1 MTVTETT
8 ATPGGTLAR
17 TAGPRGGAPGTWAVF
32 RQILWRDVYVTLR
45 SMPTFLAQVVLQPLF
60 LVFVFGKVLTEL
72 GYARADYSD
81 LLLPG
86 VIALTC
92 VLTGLQGTALPMV
105 IDFSYTR
112 EIEDRLMA
120 PLPTD
125 AVALEKVVFGALR
138 GLIAAVVMF
147 PVGILVLGHIP
158 FDAARLPLLVVVLVL
173 ATIVGS
179 AMGLALGAL
188 VRPDQINIVFALVL
202 TPLLFT
208 GCSQYPWPS
217 LSVLPWFKVA
227 TLFNPLTYA
236 SEGMRAAMEPS
247 VAHMNPVVAVV
258 VLAACCAGFIG
269 LGGWGFRRRALD

>member
-1 MTVTETT
+1 MTAAD
-8 ATPGGTLAR
+8 ATFTSGPQITIP
-17 TAGPRGGAPGTWAVF
+17 GPRRVF
-32 RQILWRDVYVTLR
+32 LQILWRDVFVTLR
-45 SMPTFLAQVVLQPLF
+45 SVPTFLAQVVLQPLF
-60 LVFVFGKVLTEL
+60 LVFVFGKVLTDL
-72 GYARADYSD
+72 GYARAGYSN

-120 PLPTD
+120 PLPTA
-125 AVALEKVVFGALR
+125 AVALEKVAFGALR

-158 FDAARLPLLVVVLVL
+158 FDTARLPLLVVVLVL
-173 ATIVGS
+173 ATIVGA
-179 AMGLALGAL
+179 AMGLSLGAL
-188 VRPDQINIVFALVL
+188 VQPDQINIVFALVL

-217 LSVLPWFKVA
+217 LSVLPWFKVV

-236 SEGMRAAMEPS
+236 SEGMRASMEPS
-247 VAHMNPVVAVV
+247 VAHMNPAIAVV
-258 VLAACCAGFIG
+258 VLAACCVGFTA
-269 LGGWGFRRRALD
+269 LGVWGFRRRALD

>member
-1 MTVTETT
+1 MTAAVME
-8 ATPGGTLAR
+8 AAADGGEAAAAR
-17 TAGPRGGAPGTWAVF
+17 VDARRVF
-32 RQILWRDVYVTLR
+32 LQVLWRDVYVTLR
-45 SMPTFLAQVVLQPLF
+45 SLPTFFAQVILQPLF
-60 LVFVFGKVLTEL
+60 LVFIFGKVLSQL
-72 GYARADYSD
+72 GYVRPGYAD

-120 PLPTD
+120 PLPTA

-138 GLIAAVVMF
+138 GLVAGLVMF
-147 PVGILVLGHIP
+147 PVGWLVLGHVP
-158 FDAARLPLLVVVLVL
+158 FVPTRLPLLIVVILL

-179 AMGLALGAL
+179 AMGLTLGSL
-188 VRPDQINIVFALVL
+188 VEPDQINIVFALVL

-217 LSVLPWFKVA
+217 LSSLPWFKVV

-236 SEGMRAAMEPS
+236 SEGMRASMEPS
-247 VAHMNPVVAVV
+247 VAHMNPVGAVAV
-258 VLAACCAGFIG
+258 LLGSCALFTA
-269 LGGWGFRRRALD
+269 LGVWGFRRRALD